1 VGAPPGGGPGL
12 GLAAVS
18 LAILLAAVMIL
29 TLAWTPEE
37 GGSSVVSP
45 DASAAGTVHSATSPA
60 LSTELN
66 LLNGSTYVAPNLI
79 YDGVYNT
86 TNTTFPA
93 LLTGSSTSKFWSTGH
108 PVMVMAPRVS
118 YRYGHD
124 SGLLMFPGG
133 NGTAWDVG
141 EVGVA
146 SPVFY
151 GDGFSNYFLLNPVA
165 TSNWNS
171 DYYATN
177 PEGPYVSTPVCSG
190 SVIFPYSTSP
200 YIVVQWDPSYTVAY
214 CGMGTTGAF
223 NLYLVDPGAGGVVTA
238 SNVTSLGPV
247 GSFNGPIAGNDDS
260 FADSAGYSASTDWL
274 SVTVLDEEDPTV
286 DYQLQVDLATFGF
299 HPTTASLPDSYLGVA
314 AGGFDGTGWGL
325 LYAGAYTTNGSI
337 GEYPLPSTGT
347 APTTSSSGLLTTEAL
362 LEYSLVAALAVIVL
376 LAVMLVWRRRPPAR
390 PAPWVLPQPPR

>member
-1 VGAPPGGGPGL
+1 MRATHGGRSRL
-12 GLAAVS
+12 ELVTVV
-18 LAILLAAVMIL
+18 LAILLAAVMISSL
-29 TLAWTPEE
+29 GWASVEA
-37 GGSSVVSP
+37 GSSVVSP
-45 DASAAGTVHSATSPA
+45 AASAAGTVHSVTSPA

-133 NGTAWDVG
+133 NGGAWDVG

-165 TSNWNS
+165 TSNWSS

-190 SVIFPYSTSP
+190 SVIFPDSTSP

-214 CGMGTTGAF
+214 CGMGSTGAF
-223 NLYLVDPGAGGVVTA
+223 NVYIVDPGAGGVVTE
-238 SNVTSLGPV
+238 SNVTPVGPV
-247 GSFNGPIAGNDDS
+247 GSFNGPIAGNNDS
-260 FADSAGYSASTDWL
+260 FADSSSYSASTNVL

-286 DYQLQVDLATFGF
+286 DYQLQLNLGTLGF
-299 HPTTASLPDSYLGVA
+299 RPPANLSDSYLGVA

-325 LYAGAYTTNGSI
+325 LYAGAYTTNGSV
-337 GEYPLPSTGT
+337 GALPSPTTGT
-347 APTTSSSGLLTTEAL
+347 APTSSNSGLLAQEAV
-362 LEYSLVAALAVIVL
+362 LEYSLVAALAVIAALAVL
-376 LAVMLVWRRRPPAR
+376 LVWQRRPPAR
-390 PAPWVLPQPPR
+390 PTAWVPPEPPR